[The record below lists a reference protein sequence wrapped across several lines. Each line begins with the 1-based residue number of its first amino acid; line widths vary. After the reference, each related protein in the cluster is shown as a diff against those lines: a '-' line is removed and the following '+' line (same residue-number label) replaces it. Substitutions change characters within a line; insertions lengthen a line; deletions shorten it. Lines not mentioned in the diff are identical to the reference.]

1 MDCIL
6 YKDYEIRI
14 CGAPP
19 YHPDSADNK
28 AYDKVMVVED
38 WDYEEWDYN
47 KLFEIHVEH
56 MGTEK
61 IVLLVASGNTPEES
75 FVALHRDGLLLML
88 NETLCIFNPETLA
101 IVKQSSIEPLGT
113 MFEIH
118 PYKSDYILYGELEI
132 YRVSSDLEV
141 LWCFGARDI
150 FVRYQGDEP
159 AFLMKED
166 RICLYDWLGY
176 YYEIDYGGVL
186 IHEESPQN
194 QS

>member
-1 MDCIL
+1 MKTIIYD
-6 YKDYEIRI
+6 DYEIRI

-28 AYDKVMVVED
+28 AYDNVIFVTD
-38 WDYEEWDYN
+38 GDYN
-47 KLFEIHVEH
+47 KQFEIHVEH

-61 IVLLVASGNTPEES
+61 IVLLVASGHTPEES

-88 NETLCIFNPETLA
+88 NETLCIFNPEALD
-101 IVKQSSIEPLGT
+101 IVKQTRIDPMGT

-132 YRVSSDLEV
+132 YRVSSDLNV

-176 YYEIDYGGVL
+176 YYEIDYDGVL

-194 QS
+194 RF